1 MTNNDLLKLISIS
14 FEISKPDCLKIFSL
28 GGTELSA
35 DTLKGFLSEF
45 ADPAYVEMKD
55 ADLAA
60 FLNGLIIFKRGA
72 KSEHPP
78 KAEDQL
84 SYNMILKKIKIAM
97 GLHNEDIIAILEAV
111 GIELQEFELSAYL
124 RREGHKNYRPIRAQ
138 LLRNFIFA
146 IGEVQGL

>member
-1 MTNNDLLKLISIS
+1 
-14 FEISKPDCLKIFSL
+14 
-28 GGTELSA
+28 
-35 DTLKGFLSEF
+35 
-45 ADPAYVEMKD
+45 
-55 ADLAA
+55 
-60 FLNGLIIFKRGA
+60 
-72 KSEHPP
+72 
-78 KAEDQL
+78 
-84 SYNMILKKIKIAM
+84 M

>member
-14 FEISKPDCLKIFSL
+14 FDISEEDSIKIFSL
-28 GGTELSA
+28 GGLEVSKEG
-35 DTLKGFLSEF
+35 LKSFLSEF
-45 ADPAYVEMKD
+45 SDESHVDMKD
-55 ADLAA
+55 SDLAS
-60 FLNGLIIFKRGA
+60 FLNGLISFKRG
-72 KSEHPP
+72 P
-78 KAEDQL
+78 KGDSIPTAESKL
-84 SYNMILKKIKIAM
+84 TYNIILKKIKIAM

-111 GIELQEFELSAYL
+111 GIELPEFELSAYL